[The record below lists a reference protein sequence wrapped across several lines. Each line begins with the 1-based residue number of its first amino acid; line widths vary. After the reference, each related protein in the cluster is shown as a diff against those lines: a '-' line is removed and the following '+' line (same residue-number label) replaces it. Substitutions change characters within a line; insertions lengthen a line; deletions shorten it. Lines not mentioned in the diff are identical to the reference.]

1 MSLRDAVDPA
11 SLDWDKGDGL
21 LPAIVQDAVDG
32 SVLMLGYM
40 NREALARTLAEGKVT
55 FFSRSRQQLWQKGET
70 SGNVLELVAVSA
82 DCDRDT
88 LRVQARP
95 SGPTCHLGTRTC
107 FAGDSETRRAPGF
120 LGELEDVIR
129 SRLDDAP
136 EGSYVASLAARGR
149 QRMAQKIG
157 EEGVETALALSAG
170 DAEALL
176 DESADLLFH
185 LMVALLSEGLS
196 LHEVIAR
203 LEARHRD

>member
-1 MSLRDAVDPA
+1 MSEDNAVDLA

-21 LPAIVQDAVDG
+21 LPAIIQDAVDG

-55 FFSRSRQQLWQKGET
+55 FYSRSRQRLWQKGET
-70 SGNVLELVAVSA
+70 SGNVLELVRVSA

-107 FAGDSETRRAPGF
+107 FAGDTESRRSPGF

-129 SRLDDAP
+129 ARLEDAP

-149 QRMAQKIG
+149 QRIAQKIG

-170 DAEALL
+170 DTVALL

-185 LMVALLSEGLS
+185 MMIALLSEGLS
-196 LHEVIAR
+196 LNEVIER
-203 LEARHRD
+203 LESRHRD

>member
-1 MSLRDAVDPA
+1 MSLGDAVDPA

-55 FFSRSRQQLWQKGET
+55 FYSRSRQQLWQKGET
-70 SGNVLELVAVSA
+70 SGNVLELVTVSA

-107 FAGDSETRRAPGF
+107 FAGDTGSRRSPGF

-129 SRLDDAP
+129 
-136 EGSYVASLAARGR
+136 GSARGCPRR
-149 QRMAQKIG
+149 QLCGVAGGAGPATHGAKDRRGGRGDGAGAELRVTRMRCWMRAPTCCFI
-157 EEGVETALALSAG
+157 
-170 DAEALL
+170 
-176 DESADLLFH
+176 
-185 LMVALLSEGLS
+185 
-196 LHEVIAR
+196 
-203 LEARHRD
+203 